1 MHVFVYDSYRYR
13 HWQGSSS
20 GEQAVSA
27 LLQPGAFAVAALGPQ
42 RIPNLPADLPL
53 AFVYGSTD
61 WMDIGAA
68 HGVAKAIDA
77 LKQTTSATPDGC
89 NSPRFVS
96 VEQVR

>member
-1 MHVFVYDSYRYR
+1 M
-13 HWQGSSS
+13 
-20 GEQAVSA
+20 SA

>member
-1 MHVFVYDSYRYR
+1 
-13 HWQGSSS
+13 
-20 GEQAVSA
+20 VSA

-68 HGVAKAIDA
+68 HSVANAIDA
-77 LKQTTSATPDGC
+77 LKQTTGASSSARSSSS
-89 NSPRFVS
+89 NHPRFVS
-96 VEQVR
+96 VEQV